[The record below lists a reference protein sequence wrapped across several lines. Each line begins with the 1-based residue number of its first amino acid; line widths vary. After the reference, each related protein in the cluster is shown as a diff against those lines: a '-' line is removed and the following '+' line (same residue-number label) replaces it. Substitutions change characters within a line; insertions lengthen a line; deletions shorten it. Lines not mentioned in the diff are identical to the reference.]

1 MEEKNKTY
9 NIFPIIL
16 IAVLGFLIYANS
28 VEGKFIWDDRYLI
41 KENIYIKNPADL
53 PKLLTKNIGMG
64 AGLKSAS
71 YRPLQMLTYAANYR
85 LHGLDTRG
93 YHFTNILFHILA
105 ALALYYFLSAIFNN
119 RNLSLIA
126 ALLFVSHPIHTEAVS
141 YISGRADP
149 MALFFMLLAFTGP
162 IFFYVLALFSRE
174 SALIFP
180 FLLFLYYYAFGKK
193 IERRRFFSVVAVSC
207 VYVALRMFI
216 IKTNLPSDTCDTT
229 FFERLPGFFV
239 AITEYFRLLL
249 WPFELHMEY
258 GDRIFGMAEPKAL
271 LGAAITIFLL
281 GCAFRKRRENKV
293 LFFSVSWFFITL
305 LPSSNLY
312 PINAYLAE
320 HWMYVPSIGFFLLL
334 ANGILSSPRKRGSK
348 LWIPAFAGMTIIFYS
363 SLTIMQNNYWKE
375 PIAFYNKTL
384 EYAPDSFRVHNDL
397 GIEYYEMGE
406 KEKAARAYERAIE
419 LDPKP
424 ARAHNNLGVVYK
436 NLGKIDKALG
446 SFEKAVALDPGL
458 AEAYNNLG
466 VAYDEKGKKEKAIE
480 AYKKAIELD
489 PNPAEAYSNL
499 GNIYSSRRQ
508 YKEAIRCYEKALTAN
523 PHYGNTY
530 NNLANA
536 YKDTGNYNKAIELY
550 KKALELGAR
559 PLSAVHGNL
568 AHAYLLNNQHDLARE
583 HYDKA
588 RHAKEK

>member
-1 MEEKNKTY
+1 MIGGNKG
-9 NIFPIIL
+9 NS
-16 IAVLGFLIYANS
+16 IAVVLIVLLGFGLYANS
-28 VEGKFIWDDRYLI
+28 INGKFIWDDRYLI
-41 KENIYIKNPADL
+41 KENIYIKNPADM

-85 LHGLDTRG
+85 LHGLDARG

-105 ALALYYFLSAIFNN
+105 ALALYFFLGAIFNN

-162 IFFYVLALFSRE
+162 IFFYVLALLSRE
-174 SALIFP
+174 SALILP
-180 FLLFLYYYAFGKK
+180 VLILLYHYAFGKK
-193 IERRRFFSVVAVSC
+193 IERRSFLPVIIISAM
-207 VYVALRMFI
+207 YIALRVFVI
-216 IKTNLPSDTCDTT
+216 RTNLPGDTCDTT
-229 FFERLPGFFV
+229 VFQRMPGFFV

-249 WPFELHMEY
+249 WPFGLHMEY
-258 GDRIFGMAEPKAL
+258 GDRIFSMAEPKAL
-271 LGAAITIFLL
+271 LGICITVFLL
-281 GCAFRKRRENKV
+281 GYAFFKRRKNKI
-293 LFFSVSWFFITL
+293 LFFSVLWFFITI

-312 PINAYLAE
+312 PINAYMAE
-320 HWMYVPSIGFFLLL
+320 HWLYLPSIGFFLIV
-334 ANGILSSPRKRGSK
+334 ANGMTKWRGGLNLLSIL
-348 LWIPAFAGMTIIFYS
+348 LLVFYS

-397 GIEYYEMGE
+397 GIEYYELGE
-406 KEKAARAYERAIE
+406 KEKAARSYERAIE

-436 NLGKIDKALG
+436 NLGRLDEALAA
-446 SFEKAVALDPGL
+446 FEKAVALDPGL

-466 VAYDEKGKKEKAIE
+466 VAYDEKGKKDKAVA

-499 GNIYSSRRQ
+499 GNIYASRKQ
-508 YKEAIRCYEKALTAN
+508 YQEAIVYYEKALIAN

-550 KKALELGAR
+550 EKALELGAR

-568 AHAYLLNNQHDLARE
+568 AHAYFLNDQHGLARK

-588 RHAKEK
+588 KYAK